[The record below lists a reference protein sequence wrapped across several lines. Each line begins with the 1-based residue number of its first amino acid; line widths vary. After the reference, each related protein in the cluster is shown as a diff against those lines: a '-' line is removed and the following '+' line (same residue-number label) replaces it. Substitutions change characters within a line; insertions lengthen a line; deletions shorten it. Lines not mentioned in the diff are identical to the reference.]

1 MTNGGKPEPM
11 GYGSSC
17 GRREYKDK
25 ALMKTR
31 ANAGF
36 TLIELMIVVAIIG
49 IIAAIAYP
57 SYQGY
62 VESTRR
68 GDAKGALMQFASAM
82 ERYYTQ
88 NNTYIG
94 ADGGSS
100 AINTTNTSPPAS
112 LFPDEAPLDGSAK
125 FYDLYIYD
133 LQANSFIL
141 RAVPKNGQAGDGFLQ
156 LRSNGVRE
164 WDADNSDSISGTEDT
179 WSE

>member
-1 MTNGGKPEPM
+1 
-11 GYGSSC
+11 
-17 GRREYKDK
+17 
-25 ALMKTR
+25 MKTR
-31 ANAGF
+31 VSSGF

-49 IIAAIAYP
+49 ILAAIAYP
-57 SYQGY
+57 SYQNY

-68 GDAKGALMQFASAM
+68 GDAKGALMSFASAM

-88 NNTYIG
+88 NGTYIG

-100 AINTTNTSPPAS
+100 EINTSETSPPAD
-112 LFPDEAPLDGSAK
+112 LFPDEAPLDGNAK
-125 FYDLYIYD
+125 FYDLYIFD
-133 LQANSFIL
+133 LKANSFIL

-164 WDADNSDSISGTEDT
+164 WDADNSGGIGGSENT

>member
-1 MTNGGKPEPM
+1 
-11 GYGSSC
+11 
-17 GRREYKDK
+17 
-25 ALMKTR
+25 MKTG
-31 ANAGF
+31 AQKGF

-62 VESTRR
+62 VESARR

-94 ADGGSS
+94 ADGGTSP
-100 AINTTNTSPPAS
+100 INTTQTSPPS
-112 LFPDEAPLDGSAK
+112 GLFPDEAPLDGSAK

-141 RAVPKNGQAGDGFLQ
+141 RAVPKNGQSGDGFLQ
-156 LRSNGVRE
+156 LHSNGVRE
-164 WDADNSDSISGTEDT
+164 WDADNFGGIGTNEDT